1 MIESVIM
8 TNKENALANL
18 NKNILRLIV
27 YVVLSIG
34 TVLVIFP
41 FYWMVTTSL
50 KTLPEAQSIPP
61 TFIPSTF
68 RLKNFVEAWNSAPF
82 GRYFFNSVFTCTT
95 IVSVGLITSSLAA
108 FAFAKMRFAGRKFL
122 FFLILSTMMIP
133 GQVLIIPSYLIVAH
147 LGWLNSYKSLV
158 IPWLANVF
166 TIFLMRQF
174 FMTIPDDLMDASKID
189 GASKFRALW
198 MIVIPL
204 SKPVIITAGIFD
216 FLMNWN
222 ALLWPLIVAKNPK
235 YWTLMVGL
243 SSFNN
248 DAGSE
253 FHLLMA
259 ASTFAVL
266 PIIIAFFFLQR
277 FFIQGIARTGLK
289 G

>member
-1 MIESVIM
+1 MVL
-8 TNKENALANL
+8 NKENHLAKL
-18 NKNILRLIV
+18 NKNIVQFVIYLI
-27 YVVLSIG
+27 LSFG
-34 TVLVIFP
+34 AVLVVFP
-41 FYWMVTTSL
+41 FYWMVITSL
-50 KTLPEAQSIPP
+50 KTLQEAQSIPP
-61 TFIPSTF
+61 TFIPRSF
-68 RLKNFVEAWNSAPF
+68 HFKNFVEAWNSAPF
-82 GRYFFNSVFTCTT
+82 GRYFFNSIYTCSV
-95 IVSVGLITSSLAA
+95 IVCVGLISSSLAA
-108 FAFAKMRFAGRKFL
+108 FAFAKMQFVGKKVL
-122 FFLILSTMMIP
+122 FFFILSTMMIP
-133 GQVLIIPSYLIVAH
+133 GQVLIIPSYLIVAN
-147 LGWLNSYKSLV
+147 LGWLNSYKSLI

-174 FMTIPDDLMDASKID
+174 FMTIPDDLMDAAKID

-222 ALLWPLIVAKNPK
+222 ALLWPLIVAKRPQ

-248 DAGSE
+248 DAGSK
-253 FHLLMA
+253 FNLLMA

-289 G
+289 S

>member
-8 TNKENALANL
+8 TNKENALAKL
-18 NKNILRLIV
+18 NRNILGLTI
-27 YVVLSIG
+27 YVVLSFG

-61 TFIPSTF
+61 TFIPATF
-68 RLKNFVEAWNSAPF
+68 QLKNFVEAWHSAPF
-82 GRYFFNSVFTCTT
+82 GRYFFNSIFTCTT
-95 IVSVGLITSSLAA
+95 IVVVGLITSSLAA

-147 LGWLNSYKSLV
+147 LGWLNSYKSLI

-189 GASKFRALW
+189 GASKFRSLW